1 MKVLGISVSARRFG
15 NTELLVKEALMG
27 AWERGAEINFIRLTD
42 YRIDP
47 CEGCINCVIKHSE
60 CIFSDRD
67 DAMKIYRLISE
78 HDALVLGSP
87 TYILGVPGILKMLL
101 DRGMAYMYGIG
112 RPNSGKPAV
121 AIGVAGVK
129 DWEAFTLPQMAVF
142 LLSLGFRIVDQFIA
156 YGQGPGEVL
165 FDEDVIKRA
174 HQAGRLI
181 VEGEGA
187 VYEKV
192 CPSCG
197 QNMFRFVDKDTVEC
211 AVCGSKGRFVIVDGE
226 IKINWFYIE
235 RRWEDREVV
244 EHFEGKILPSV
255 PRFLKNRH
263 RIKELR
269 KKYLEKI

>member
-1 MKVLGISVSARRFG
+1 VKVLGISVSARRFG
-15 NTELLVKEALMG
+15 NTELLVKEALFG
-27 AWERGAEINFIRLTD
+27 AKEQGAEIDFIRLTD
-42 YRIDP
+42 FKIDP
-47 CEGCINCVIKHSE
+47 CEGCINCVVKHSE

-67 DAMKIYRLISE
+67 DAMKIYRMISE

-87 TYILGVPGILKMLL
+87 TYILGIPGILKLLL

-129 DWEAFTLPQMAVF
+129 NWEAFTLPQMAVF
-142 LLSLGFRIVDQFIA
+142 LLSLGFNIVDQFIA

-165 FDEDVIKRA
+165 FDKDIVERA
-174 HQAGRLI
+174 HRAGELLVKGGR
-181 VEGEGA
+181 A
-187 VYEKV
+187 DYDSV

-197 QNMFRFVDKDTVEC
+197 QNIFRFVDEETIEC
-211 AVCGSKGRFVIVDGE
+211 AVCGSKGRITTLDGKPGIE
-226 IKINWFYIE
+226 WFYIE
-235 RRWEDREVV
+235 RRWSDKEVV

-263 RIKELR
+263 KIKELR
-269 KKYLEKI
+269 KKYLK